1 MSRPSF
7 IGILLLTCGLLL
19 MAGLVLWH
27 HERLNQLDQQVM
39 QLRLEKKL
47 LRTGPVPIEP
57 EAPMVQSLPE
67 PPPLPPAPRQ
77 RQTVEPAEQG
87 RKPLRTGPVTTELET
102 PKIRS
107 LPEPPPPPAP
117 RQRQTVGPAEQ
128 GKKPLRTELVPAEPE
143 TPVIRSLPEPPPP
156 LAPRQRQTVE
166 PTEQDETLRRLA
178 NSAIDEECQR
188 RGLSTDT
195 LGETW
200 RCVATPPE
208 GKK

>member
-47 LRTGPVPIEP
+47 LRTGPVPTEP
-57 EAPMVQSLPE
+57 ETPVIQSFPE
-67 PPPLPPAPRQ
+67 PPPVPRQRQRVEPAKQVEKPLQTELVPTEPETPVIQSFPEPAPVLRQ
-77 RQTVEPAEQG
+77 RQTVEPSE
-87 RKPLRTGPVTTELET
+87 R
-102 PKIRS
+102 
-107 LPEPPPPPAP
+107 
-117 RQRQTVGPAEQ
+117 
-128 GKKPLRTELVPAEPE
+128 
-143 TPVIRSLPEPPPP
+143 
-156 LAPRQRQTVE
+156 
-166 PTEQDETLRRLA
+166 DETLRRLA

-195 LGETW
+195 LRETW
-200 RCVATPPE
+200 RCVGTPPE